1 MYQQRNVLDNVFY
14 LGSSDRRLNLFEN
27 AFPVPNGVSYN
38 SYLVVDEKTVLLDMV
53 DKSVSKAFFENLEH
67 ALGDKKLDYVVI
79 NHMEPDHTAT
89 LEELVY
95 RYPEVT
101 IVGNAKTFTFIKQF
115 FTFDITNKTL
125 EVKEGATLSSGQH
138 TFSFYMAPMVHWPE
152 VMVTYEHEHKILFSA
167 DAFGTFG
174 ALSGNI
180 FADEYDYKTEWPAEA
195 RRYYSNIVGKYGP
208 QTLALLKKA
217 ANLDIDYICPLHGPI
232 WREKEGISWIIDK
245 YSHWAGYIPESD
257 DVVIFYGSIYG
268 GTEDAS
274 NHLAAE
280 LAKRGAK
287 NIKMY
292 DVSTIDPSYMLAEA
306 FRAKKLVFAASTYN
320 LDIFPK
326 MEILIDDLIAHGLQN
341 RIVALMENGTWA
353 ITANKK
359 MKELISGMKNM
370 TILEET
376 VSIKSSLK
384 AEQMPE
390 IGKLAQAIVDAN

>member
-27 AFPVPNGVSYN
+27 AFPVPNGISYN

-67 ALGDKKLDYVVI
+67 ALGERKLDYVVI

-152 VMVTYEHEHKILFSA
+152 VMVTYEHEHKMLFSA

-274 NHLAAE
+274 NHLAA
-280 LAKRGAK
+280 
-287 NIKMY
+287 
-292 DVSTIDPSYMLAEA
+292 
-306 FRAKKLVFAASTYN
+306 
-320 LDIFPK
+320 
-326 MEILIDDLIAHGLQN
+326 
-341 RIVALMENGTWA
+341 
-353 ITANKK
+353 
-359 MKELISGMKNM
+359 
-370 TILEET
+370 
-376 VSIKSSLK
+376 
-384 AEQMPE
+384 
-390 IGKLAQAIVDAN
+390 